1 MKMIMM
7 IYYGDDEQYDDDGSE
22 DSDGEK
28 DSLHGI
34 Y

>member
-7 IYYGDDEQYDDDGSE
+7 IYDGDDEQYDDDGSE